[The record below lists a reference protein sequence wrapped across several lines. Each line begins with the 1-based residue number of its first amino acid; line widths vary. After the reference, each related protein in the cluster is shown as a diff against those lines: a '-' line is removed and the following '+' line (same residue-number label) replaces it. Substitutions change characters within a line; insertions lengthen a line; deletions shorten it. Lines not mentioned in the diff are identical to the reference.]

1 MLLKYGTIYIQ
12 KQMDKGESME
22 IIIMENAEE
31 IGKAAGKLFVD
42 AIHKKPDIVLGLA
55 TGASPVPTYQY
66 IYGEYQKGNVSLK
79 DVKTYNLDEYVGL
92 PKTDKNSYYS
102 FMHTQLFDHTDIQ
115 EENVH
120 FLDGNAQDV
129 ETECK
134 RYDEALDR
142 AQVDIQLLGIGKN
155 GHIGFNE
162 PSICFT
168 KGAFKVK
175 LTESTIDANS
185 KYFDENPMPHYAL
198 TMGVGSIMKAKKIVL
213 IATGSAKADAMAA
226 MIKGDV
232 TPVCPASI
240 LQFHHDVVV
249 YMDKAAAKLL

>member
-1 MLLKYGTIYIQ
+1 
-12 KQMDKGESME
+12 
-22 IIIMENAEE
+22 MENAEQ
-31 IGKAAGKLFVD
+31 IGEAVGKLFVD
-42 AIHKKPDIVLGLA
+42 AIRQKPNIVLGLA

-66 IYGEYQKGNVSLK
+66 IYKECQKGNVSLK
-79 DVKTYNLDEYVGL
+79 DVCTYNLDEYVNL
-92 PKTDKNSYYS
+92 PKSDKNSYYT
-102 FMHTQLFDHTDIQ
+102 FMHRELFDHTDIL

-120 FLDGNAQDV
+120 FLDGNAQDD
-129 ETECK
+129 EAECK

-142 AQVDIQLLGIGKN
+142 AQVDIQLLGIGRN

-213 IATGSAKADAMAA
+213 VATGNAKADAMAA

-240 LQFHHDVVV
+240 LQFHHDVEV
-249 YMDKAAAKLL
+249 YMDKSAAKLL

>member
-1 MLLKYGTIYIQ
+1 
-12 KQMDKGESME
+12 
-22 IIIMENAEE
+22 MENAEQ
-31 IGKAAGKLFVD
+31 IGEAVGKLFVD
-42 AIHKKPDIVLGLA
+42 AIRQKPNIVLGLA

-66 IYGEYQKGNVSLK
+66 IYKECQKGNVSLK
-79 DVKTYNLDEYVGL
+79 DVCTYNLDEYVNL
-92 PKTDKNSYYS
+92 PKSDKNSYYT
-102 FMHTQLFDHTDIQ
+102 FMHRELFDHTDIL

-120 FLDGNAQDV
+120 FLDGNAQDD
-129 ETECK
+129 EAECK

-142 AQVDIQLLGIGKN
+142 AQVDIQLLGIGRN

-213 IATGSAKADAMAA
+213 VATGSAKADAMAA

-240 LQFHHDVVV
+240 LQFHHDVEV
-249 YMDKAAAKLL
+249 YMDKSAAKLL

>member
-1 MLLKYGTIYIQ
+1 MRIT
-12 KQMDKGESME
+12 
-22 IIIMENAEE
+22 IMENAAQ
-31 IGKAAGKLFVD
+31 IGEAVGKLFVD
-42 AIHKKPDIVLGLA
+42 AIQKKPNIVLGLA

-66 IYGEYQKGNVSLK
+66 IYKECQKGNVSMK
-79 DVKTYNLDEYVGL
+79 DVRTYNLDEYVNL
-92 PKTDKNSYYS
+92 PKSDKNSYYT
-102 FMHTQLFDHTDIQ
+102 FMHRELFDHTDIL

-120 FLDGNAQDV
+120 FLDGNAQDD
-129 ETECK
+129 EAECK

-142 AQVDIQLLGIGKN
+142 AQVDIQLLGIGRN

-240 LQFHHDVVV
+240 LQFHHDVEV
-249 YMDKAAAKLL
+249 YMDKSAAKLL

>member
-1 MLLKYGTIYIQ
+1 
-12 KQMDKGESME
+12 ME
-22 IIIMENAEE
+22 IIIMENAAE
-31 IGKAAGKLFVD
+31 IGEAAGKLFVE
-42 AIHKKPDIVLGLA
+42 AIQQKPDIVLGLA

-66 IYGEYQKGNVSLK
+66 ISAACQKGEVSLR
-79 DVKTYNLDEYVGL
+79 DVRTYNLDEYVGL
-92 PKTDKNSYYS
+92 PRNDKNSYYT
-102 FMHTQLFDHTDIQ
+102 FMHEQLFNHTDIQ
-115 EENVH
+115 EQNVH
-120 FLDGNAQDV
+120 FLDGNATDV
-129 ETECK
+129 EAEC
-134 RYDEALDR
+134 RSYDDQLDK
-142 AQVDIQLLGIGKN
+142 AHIDIQLLGIGRN

-198 TMGVGSIMKAKKIVL
+198 TMGIGSIMKAKKIVM

-226 MIKGDV
+226 MIKGEV

-240 LQFHHDVVV
+240 LQFHPNVVV
-249 YMDKAAAKLL
+249 YLDKAAAKLL

>member
-1 MLLKYGTIYIQ
+1 
-12 KQMDKGESME
+12 ME
-22 IIIMENAEE
+22 IIIMDNAAE

-42 AIHKKPDIVLGLA
+42 AINEKPNIVLGLA

-66 IYGEYQKGNVSLK
+66 IYGEYQKGNVSLH
-79 DVKTYNLDEYVGL
+79 DVVTYNLDEYVDL
-92 PKTDKNSYYS
+92 PKSDKNSYYS
-102 FMHTQLFDHTDIQ
+102 FMHTQLFDHTDIR

-120 FLDGNAQDV
+120 FLDGNAADV
-129 ETECK
+129 EAECK
-134 RYDEALDR
+134 RYDAALDR
-142 AQVDIQLLGIGKN
+142 AQVDIQLLGIGRN

-175 LTESTIDANS
+175 LTESTIGANS
-185 KYFDENPMPHYAL
+185 MYFDENPMPHYAL
-198 TMGVGSIMKAKKIVL
+198 TMGVGSIMKAKKIVM
-213 IATGSAKADAMAA
+213 IATGSSKADAMAA
-226 MIKGDV
+226 MIRGEV

-249 YMDKAAAKLL
+249 YMDKDAAKLL